1 MPKYDPNIREEE
13 LKNKVA
19 ADYFFDFDCTR
30 IVGNID
36 FCVAVRDKQPALFEA
51 ESLLWAEA
59 KTGVV
64 KDLNTSFV
72 QLILTIGKARTF
84 DNLLPPPFLCAFDS
98 QRIAFIPYHEIVD
111 IFYINDFN
119 WNVTPSNHESC
130 EFKRLYQ
137 KVVEILENRSLIYQ
151 FGDDDVELRS
161 FIRTNLRS
169 GRDDVNRMS
178 INKNNFISVYAKW
191 RNIVMPTIGV
201 DWVEAK
207 KAGILEADFYL
218 ADLLSHENIYIKEK
232 LRVLLRG
239 NHYKLHQST
248 DSLGELFR
256 NYEFSDSQKA
266 HTQFWQRYKRPPKK
280 DYWNYIVE
288 RRDLLVPQD
297 VRERKGSYFT
307 PQIWVEKSQEYLADV
322 LGENWQDEYTVWD
335 CAAGTGNLLNGL
347 ANKYNI
353 WASTLD
359 QADVDVMKD
368 RVKNGAN
375 LLENHIFQF
384 DFLNDDF
391 AKLPQALLNIVKDPE
406 KRKKLIIYINPPY
419 GEGDNRVGKGR
430 RGVAVSKIQMEYGN
444 EIGYAKREL
453 FILFMARIFKEI
465 PNCFIG
471 QFSTLK
477 ALQAPKFSQFR
488 RMFMVKLEKVF
499 LVPADTFDNIESQFP
514 IAFHIW
520 NTSEKESFKS
530 ITADVFDSDATPL
543 SPKLLE
549 NYDNCKFINDWAN
562 TFIEKDRDFGKK
574 NSIAN
579 IIGVGNDFQNQSTV
593 VIEMPNKPWNHKFQW
608 QITKNNLIQSAMYL
622 SVRWCL
628 QATWLNDRDQFL
640 YPNDGWKTDSEF
652 QNDCLAFTLFHGQ
665 NRISSLL
672 GTNHWIPFTE
682 AEVDAKEKFSSHFMS
697 DFIRGKLNC
706 RQTEQQIDIFE
717 TKPAVTPIPA
727 EPLCFSPVA
736 QTVMEAGRALWR
748 YYHVQPNAIADASF
762 YDIKLHFQGRNAQ
775 GKMNSDSDDATYT
788 ELIGTLRKNLK
799 LLAKQ
804 IEPKVYEY
812 GFLKR

>member
-1 MPKYDPNIREEE
+1 MPKYDSNIREEE

-19 ADYFFDFDCTR
+19 TDYFFDFDCTR

-36 FCVAVRDKQPALFEA
+36 FCVAVSNKQPALFEA

-307 PQIWVEKSQEYLADV
+307 PQIWVEKSQEYIADV

-391 AKLPQALLNIVKDPE
+391 AILPQALLNIVKDPE

-419 GEGDNRVGKGR
+419 GEAGSTYSKNAKKGVSNQTKVHTDYCTSIGKF
-430 RGVAVSKIQMEYGN
+430 
-444 EIGYAKREL
+444 AKREL
-453 FILFMARIFKEI
+453 FVQFFMRIYQEI
-465 PNCFIG
+465 PG
-471 QFSTLK
+471 AVLAEFSKLK
-477 ALQAPKFSQFR
+477 ILQAPYFADFR
-488 RMFMVKLEKVF
+488 NVFRAKLLKMFI
-499 LVPADTFDNIESQFP
+499 VPATTFDNVKGRFP
-514 IAFHIW
+514 IGFLVW
-520 NTSEKESFKS
+520 DTSIKEIFSEIVS
-530 ITADVFDSDATPL
+530 DVFDANGNELPQKSMSSYANVL
-543 SPKLLE
+543 FL
-549 NYDNCKFINDWAN
+549 NDWLRA
-562 TFIEKDRDFGKK
+562 TWKKPAEFGYLAC
-574 NSIAN
+574 N
-579 IIGVGNDFQNQSTV
+579 GNDFQHRNE
-593 VIEMPNKPWNHKFQW
+593 IN
-608 QITKNNLIQSAMYL
+608 IQSKKGNETSTFYKPINTDNIVKSCIYL
-622 SVRWCL
+622 SVRHCIE
-628 QATWLNDRDQFL
+628 ATWLNDRDQFL

-672 GTNHWIPFTE
+672 GINHWIPFTE
-682 AEVDAKEKFSSHFMS
+682 AEVDAKERFSSHFMS

-748 YYHVQPNAIADASF
+748 YYHAQPNAIADASF